1 LPSTIQTHPVVVVG
15 IFTVVV
21 LRTTVYVVSVVLEAE
36 GSPTGAVDGPVVV
49 VTMPVTI
56 DSFVVDDVVI
66 GVVVEWCGLVT
77 VVTGVSVSTVV
88 LDDAVVV
95 DIVVEMTVGVVVGS
109 VAVLLVVVV

>member
-1 LPSTIQTHPVVVVG
+1 MPSTIQTHPVVVVG

-36 GSPTGAVDGPVVV
+36 GRPTGAVDGPVVV

-56 DSFVVDDVVI
+56 DSCV
-66 GVVVEWCGLVT
+66 G
-77 VVTGVSVSTVV
+77 
-88 LDDAVVV
+88 
-95 DIVVEMTVGVVVGS
+95 MTVGVVVGS